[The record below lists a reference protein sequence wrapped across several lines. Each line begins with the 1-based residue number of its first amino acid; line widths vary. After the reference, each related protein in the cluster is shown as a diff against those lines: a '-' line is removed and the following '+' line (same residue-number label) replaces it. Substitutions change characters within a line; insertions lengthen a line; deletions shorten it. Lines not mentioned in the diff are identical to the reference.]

1 MFPLLII
8 IVIVLFC
15 LVYLAKGSLSF
26 NKRTSIFMNMVK
38 KIEYFLDCSSPWTY
52 LSFRGILELSKLKNF
67 EIVWKPILVGGIF
80 NTTNPSVY
88 ESRKNPVI
96 EKLNYSQ
103 KDMKDWE
110 LVRNITIN
118 WPKIFPI
125 NSVKAMRGAFYFLD
139 KGGIED
145 YLESVFSAY
154 WTKGQDISSNDFLA
168 VLIKEL
174 GGSPEEFLEF
184 IGTDETKARLIANT
198 QELMDRGGFGSPT
211 FFIDEKDMYFGNDR
225 LQLIEKALD

>member
-1 MFPLLII
+1 
-8 IVIVLFC
+8 
-15 LVYLAKGSLSF
+15 
-26 NKRTSIFMNMVK
+26 MNMVK

-52 LSFRGILELSKLKNF
+52 LSFRGILELSQLKKF

-110 LVRNITIN
+110 RVRNITIN

-154 WTKGQDISSNDFLA
+154 WTKGQDISSDDFLA
-168 VLIKEL
+168 MLIKEL
-174 GGSPEEFLEF
+174 GGSPAEFLEF

>member
-1 MFPLLII
+1 MD
-8 IVIVLFC
+8 
-15 LVYLAKGSLSF
+15 
-26 NKRTSIFMNMVK
+26 MVK

-52 LSFRGILELSKLKNF
+52 LSFRGILELSQLKNF

-110 LVRNITIN
+110 RVRNITIN

-139 KGGIED
+139 NGGIED

-154 WTKGQDISSNDFLA
+154 WTKGQDISSDDFLA
-168 VLIKEL
+168 MLIKEL
-174 GGSPEEFLEF
+174 GGSPAEFLEF

>member
-1 MFPLLII
+1 
-8 IVIVLFC
+8 
-15 LVYLAKGSLSF
+15 
-26 NKRTSIFMNMVK
+26 MVK

-52 LSFRGILELSKLKNF
+52 LSFRGILELSQLKKF

-110 LVRNITIN
+110 RVRNITIN

-139 KGGIED
+139 NGGIED

-154 WTKGQDISSNDFLA
+154 WTKGQDISSDDFLA
-168 VLIKEL
+168 ILIKEL
-174 GGSPEEFLEF
+174 GGSPEDFLEF

-225 LQLIEKALD
+225 IQLIENKL

>member
-1 MFPLLII
+1 MD
-8 IVIVLFC
+8 
-15 LVYLAKGSLSF
+15 
-26 NKRTSIFMNMVK
+26 MVK

-52 LSFRGILELSKLKNF
+52 LSFRGILELSQLKKF

-88 ESRKNPVI
+88 ESRKNPVV

-110 LVRNITIN
+110 RVRNITIN